1 MDLQLKDKVALVAGS
16 SRGIGKA
23 TAHAFLSEGARTVI
37 TGRDTASLSQTQA
50 EFEKEFGKDRVFAVA
65 GDLTQ
70 TDQIR
75 NVLEQVRAKW
85 GAPECLVA
93 SIGTGRGPA
102 GWNLSD
108 SDWQKLFEINLFGSL
123 RLVTEVLPA
132 MTEARKGSIVVV
144 SSIVGIESTPAPLPY
159 SAAKAALN
167 NFQKNVSRQIGA
179 SNVRI
184 NCVAPGNVL
193 FPGGSWETHLKNRHD
208 EVMRYIETEVPLK
221 RFGNPEEIADL
232 IVFLCSDRASFITGS
247 CVVADGGQTRTI

>member
-23 TAHAFLSEGARTVI
+23 TARAFLAEGARTVI
-37 TGRDTASLSQTQA
+37 TGRDAASLNQTQT
-50 EFEKEFGKDRVFAVA
+50 EFEKEFGKDRVFAVT

-70 TDQIR
+70 TEQIR
-75 NVLEQVRAKW
+75 IVLEQVHAKW
-85 GAPECLVA
+85 GAPDCVVA
-93 SIGTGRGPA
+93 GIGSGRGPT
-102 GWNLSD
+102 GWNLID
-108 SDWQKLFEINLFGSL
+108 ADWQKLFETNLFGSL

-132 MTEARKGSIVVV
+132 MTQARKGSIVMV
-144 SSIVGIESTPAPLPY
+144 SSIAGIESLPAPLPY
-159 SAAKAALN
+159 CAAKAALN
-167 NFQKNVSRQIGA
+167 NFQKNVSRQVGS

-193 FPGGSWETHLKNRHD
+193 FPGGSWETHLKNRRD

-221 RFGNPEEIADL
+221 RFGTPEEIADL
-232 IVFLCSDRASFITGS
+232 IVFLSSDRASFITGS

>member
-1 MDLQLKDKVALVAGS
+1 MDLELKDKIALVAGS

-23 TAHAFLSEGARTVI
+23 TARAFLAEGARTVI
-37 TGRDTASLSQTQA
+37 TGRDAASLSQCET
-50 EFEKEFGKDRVFAVA
+50 EFQKEFGKDRVFAIS

-75 NVLEQVRAKW
+75 KTLEQIKAKW
-85 GAPECLVA
+85 GTPDCVVA

-102 GWNLSD
+102 GWNISET
-108 SDWQKLFEINLFGSL
+108 DWQKLFETNLFGSL

-132 MTEARKGSIVVV
+132 MTEARKGSIVLV

-167 NFQKNVSRQIGA
+167 NFQKNVSRQVGA

-184 NCVAPGNVL
+184 NCVAPGNIL
-193 FPGGSWETHLKNRHD
+193 FPGGSWETHLKNRRD

-221 RFGNPEEIADL
+221 RFGRPEEIAEL
-232 IVFLCSDRASFITGS
+232 IIFLSSDRAAFITGS